1 MSDSTEMTQ
10 TYSHGIQLH
19 INTLDNGINIDNSD
33 NILSPIK
40 LENHTFFNTF
50 IHYLTL
56 FYNFMYAYAEYCVD
70 NHMV

>member
-1 MSDSTEMTQ
+1 MTQSDSP
-10 TYSHGIQLH
+10 GIQLH
-19 INTLDNGINIDNSD
+19 INTRYNGIDNSD

-56 FYNFMYAYAEYCVD
+56 FYDFMYAYCEYCVD

>member
-1 MSDSTEMTQ
+1 MAQ
-10 TYSHGIQLH
+10 TDNPGIQLH
-19 INTLDNGINIDNSD
+19 INTRYNATDIDNSD

-56 FYNFMYAYAEYCVD
+56 FYHFMYAYSEYCID

>member
-1 MSDSTEMTQ
+1 MGFCLIFLFSRCNTRYND
-10 TYSHGIQLH
+10 
-19 INTLDNGINIDNSD
+19 INNDINNYN
-33 NILSPIK
+33 NILSPIT

-56 FYNFMYAYAEYCVD
+56 FYNFMYAYCEYCVD